1 MSFLLTLF
9 LTIDM
14 SAYLSMVPTL
24 SVNTV
29 KELCQAVG
37 PQAMPYYWLMQL
49 SVLLACDIVTKM
61 TTHIH
66 IVGGEYLPIM

>member
-1 MSFLLTLF
+1 
-9 LTIDM
+9 
-14 SAYLSMVPTL
+14 MVPTL

-29 KELCQAVG
+29 KGLCQAVG

-49 SVLLACDIVTKM
+49 SVLFACDIVTKM
-61 TTHIH
+61 TIHIH